1 MIRFPFPLLAVE
13 GDSISDEITH
23 LEEEEKEPTSEPA
36 ALDPV
41 PDTIL
46 SSTYE

>member
-1 MIRFPFPLLAVE
+1 MIRLPFPSLAVV
-13 GDSISDEITH
+13 GDSISDELIH

-41 PDTIL
+41 PDIIL
-46 SSTYE
+46 PSTYE